1 MKQFKN
7 QVLGTVAFF
16 LLLVGFSNAAQR
28 IDPMTNETDVKQE
41 IREFVT
47 FCTNHGDPR

>member
-7 QVLGTVAFF
+7 QILGTVAFF
-16 LLLVGFSNAAQR
+16 LLLVGFSNAAQSL
-28 IDPMTNETDVKQE
+28 DPMTNDTDVKQE

-47 FCTNHGDPR
+47 FCTKNGDPR